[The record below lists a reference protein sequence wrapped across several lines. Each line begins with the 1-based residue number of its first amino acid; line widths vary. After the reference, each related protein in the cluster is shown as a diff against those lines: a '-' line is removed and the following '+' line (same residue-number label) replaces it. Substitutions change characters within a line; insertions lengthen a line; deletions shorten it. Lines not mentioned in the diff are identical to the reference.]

1 MFTASILLAQ
11 VQEPVPRLQA
21 QTPAAEYTALIFYIG
36 AHQDDWELFRGNA
49 AMKDLAD
56 PTTRVVFIYAAAG
69 DAGRTDG
76 WWEARERGAVAAV
89 RSGIGAAPMTVD
101 HVRVNDHV
109 ILRYTCRNS
118 ASYFLR
124 LPDGRYQSGKGYAAT
139 NYESLTQLRDG
150 GKPISAVDKSATYS
164 TWADFRQTLQSIM
177 DLERILVPSAIH
189 PLVNAPDYFGIDNS
203 HQDCQKPGTCNACD
217 HPDHKAVA
225 DALRQF
231 VGGVY
236 NRAWWV
242 GYETQNRPEN
252 LAADEFAR
260 KGRAFFAYS
269 AAVLQETT
277 ANGTPVQADLGEW
290 RAWGARDYYRTVSWD
305 QPDGDNP
312 VCEGGV
318 RAAAD
323 SDFHPGRC
331 VAVGVSRPPGPSRRE
346 SGAKWDRALL
356 SRRAAER

>member
-1 MFTASILLAQ
+1 MPARNACAVLLIASLLLARAQ
-11 VQEPVPRLQA
+11 PPALRLHA
-21 QTPAAEYTALIFYIG
+21 QTPTADYAALVFYIG

-56 PTTRVVFIYAAAG
+56 ASTRVVFIYASAG

-76 WWEARERGAVAAV
+76 WWEARERGALAAV
-89 RSGIGAAPMTVD
+89 RSGIGQAPVTID

-109 ILRYTCRNS
+109 VLRYSCRNS
-118 ASYFLR
+118 ASYVLR
-124 LPDGRYQSGKGYAAT
+124 LPDGRYQFGKGYPAT
-139 NYESLTQLRDG
+139 NNESLTQLRDD
-150 GKPISAVDKSATYS
+150 GKAISAVDKSATYR

-177 DLERILVPSAIH
+177 DLERTMVPSAVH
-189 PLVNAPDYFGIDNS
+189 PLVNAPDYFGVDNS

-217 HPDHKAVA
+217 HPDHLAVA

-231 VGGVY
+231 VAGVY

-242 GYETQNRPEN
+242 GYDTQTRPEN
-252 LAADEFAR
+252 LAADEFMR

-277 ANGTPVQADLGEW
+277 ASGKPVEANLGEW

-305 QPDGDNP
+305 QKDEDTPACEVVRRLLP
-312 VCEGGV
+312 V
-318 RAAAD
+318 AAA
-323 SDFHPGRC
+323 FRWP
-331 VAVGVSRPPGPSRRE
+331 
-346 SGAKWDRALL
+346 
-356 SRRAAER
+356 